1 MLRPQKPEPGLRVPP
16 GAPQP
21 PWVVRIDPRDGARMV
36 LRDTPVLI
44 RLSRPADVR
53 SLSDRSVRVLDP
65 AGPVPARL
73 SLSADGCVVI
83 WQPQRLLVPGV
94 EHVVVS
100 AGLRDCRGATV
111 VPLRTSFVPCGLA
124 RPEIAG

>member
-1 MLRPQKPEPGLRVPP
+1 MLRPQPEIALRSPL
-16 GAPQP
+16 AAAQP
-21 PWVVRIDPRDGARMV
+21 PWVVRIDPQDGARMV

-53 SLSDRSVRVLDP
+53 SLSERSVKVLDP
-65 AGPVPARL
+65 AGQVPARL

-94 EHVVVS
+94 EHVVLS
-100 AGLRDCRGATV
+100 AGLRDCRGLPVA
-111 VPLRTSFVPCGLA
+111 PLRTSFVPCGLS

>member
-1 MLRPQKPEPGLRVPP
+1 VLRPQTEPGLR
-16 GAPQP
+16 APSPEPQA
-21 PWVVRIDPRDGARMV
+21 PWVVRIDPQDGARMV

-53 SLSDRSVRVLDP
+53 SLSERSVRVLDP

-94 EHVVVS
+94 EHCIVS
-100 AGLRDCRGATV
+100 TGLRDCRGTPVA
-111 VPLRTSFVPCGLA
+111 PSRTFFVPCGLS
-124 RPEIAG
+124 RPELTG

>member
-1 MLRPQKPEPGLRVPP
+1 MPAQSAP
-16 GAPQP
+16 GALRGPYSSVP
-21 PWVVRIDPRDGARMV
+21 APWVVRIDPHDGARMV

-53 SLSDRSVRVLDP
+53 SVSDRSVRVLDH

-73 SLSADGCVVI
+73 SVSADGCVVI
-83 WQPQRLLVPGV
+83 WHPERLLVPGV
-94 EHVVVS
+94 EHVILS
-100 AGLRDCRGATV
+100 AGLRDCRGMAVAPT
-111 VPLRTSFVPCGLA
+111 RASFVPCGLS

>member
-1 MLRPQKPEPGLRVPP
+1 MLRPHPEPGLR
-16 GAPQP
+16 APLSAAQA
-21 PWVVRIDPRDGARMV
+21 PWVVRIDPQDGARMV

-53 SLSDRSVRVLDP
+53 SLSERSVRVLDP

-94 EHVVVS
+94 DHVVVS
-100 AGLRDCRGATV
+100 AGLRDCRGTPVA
-111 VPLRTSFVPCGLA
+111 PSRTSFVPCGLS
-124 RPEIAG
+124 RPEITG